1 MSKTNIEKNE
11 NLRFNMKNKL
21 ILASYPLALGQF
33 SHMAT
38 CGRSL
43 ENIGKMNLQSN
54 LNKKIHHGIIQS
66 RNLVYL
72 VLAESL

>member
-33 SHMAT
+33 SHMAA
-38 CGRSL
+38 GA
-43 ENIGKMNLQSN
+43 LQ
-54 LNKKIHHGIIQS
+54 KI
-66 RNLVYL
+66 
-72 VLAESL
+72 